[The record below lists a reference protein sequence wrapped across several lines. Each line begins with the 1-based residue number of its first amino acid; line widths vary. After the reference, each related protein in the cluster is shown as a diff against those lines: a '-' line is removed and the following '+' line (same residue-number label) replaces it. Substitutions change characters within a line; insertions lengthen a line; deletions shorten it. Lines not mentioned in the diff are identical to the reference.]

1 MQKYEKWLNANTH
14 LLTNQLAIVIG
25 GTGSIGKEIV
35 DYLLYLKAK
44 VVIGAR
50 NVNKAEAFKKQMLL
64 KYPNAYIDVEYVDLS
79 DLDSIDKFQLNID
92 SKYQKADIFIN
103 NSGVYHLPFSLSKD
117 GYEIHFAT
125 NALGNYYLSKKI
137 VFDLKLNS
145 KMIFVSSL
153 AANFTE
159 IDFNDIQSLH
169 TKNKMKIY
177 GRTKQIMNLNV
188 SGFKKEL
195 NDYSI
200 DVNLVHPG
208 VCATDLFKNSHSK
221 LFMVTIYPLMRLV
234 FHSPKKAAL
243 SIIKAI
249 FVNTKE
255 NEWIGPRGLFHTSG
269 YPKHLKL
276 RKRNYELSK
285 VEKIKD
291 IMDGMIKVHNDKWYK
306 EI

>member
-1 MQKYEKWLNANTH
+1 MIKYEKWIKENTH

-50 NVNKAEAFKKQMLL
+50 NVDKALAFKKQMLL
-64 KYPNAYIDVEYVDLS
+64 KYPNAYIDVEYIDLS
-79 DLDSIDKFQLNID
+79 DLASIDQFQLNID

-103 NSGVYHLPFSLSKD
+103 NSGVYHLPFSYSKD

-125 NALGNYYLSKKI
+125 NALGSYYLSKKI
-137 VFDLKLNS
+137 IYDMKINS

-153 AANFTE
+153 AANYTE

-169 TKNKMKIY
+169 IKNKMKIY
-177 GRTKQIMNLNV
+177 GRTKQIMNLNSV
-188 SGFKKEL
+188 GLKNELKEH
-195 NDYSI
+195 SI

-221 LFMVTIYPLMRLV
+221 VFMKTIYPLMRLV
-234 FHSPKKAAL
+234 FHSSKKASL
-243 SIIKAI
+243 SIIKGI
-249 FVNTKE
+249 FINTNE
-255 NEWIGPRGLFHTSG
+255 NEWIGPRGLFHMSG

-276 RKRNYELSK
+276 RKRNYEREKL
-285 VEKIKD
+285 EKIKL
-291 IMDGMIKVHNDKWYK
+291 IMDDMIKIHNGK
-306 EI
+306 

>member
-1 MQKYEKWLNANTH
+1 MIKYEKWIKENTH

-50 NVNKAEAFKKQMLL
+50 NVDKALAFKKQMLL
-64 KYPNAYIDVEYVDLS
+64 KYPNAYIDVEYIDLS
-79 DLDSIDKFQLNID
+79 DLASIDQFQLNID

-103 NSGVYHLPFSLSKD
+103 NSGVYHLPFSHSKD

-125 NALGNYYLSKKI
+125 NALGSYYLSKKI
-137 VFDLKLNS
+137 IYDMKINS

-153 AANFTE
+153 AANYTE

-169 TKNKMKIY
+169 VKNKMKVY
-177 GRTKQIMNLNV
+177 GRSKQIMNLNSV
-188 SGFKKEL
+188 GLKNELKEH
-195 NDYSI
+195 SI

-221 LFMVTIYPLMRLV
+221 VFMKTIYPLMRLV
-234 FHSPKKAAL
+234 FHSSKKASL
-243 SIIKAI
+243 SVIKGI
-249 FVNTKE
+249 FINTNE
-255 NEWIGPRGLFHTSG
+255 NEWIGPRGLFHMSG

-276 RKRNYELSK
+276 RKRNYEREK
-285 VEKIKD
+285 VEKIKL
-291 IMDGMIKVHNDKWYK
+291 IMDDMIKIHNGK
-306 EI
+306 